1 VTDGTHLIDAL
12 AHLPGGPQLLAAC
25 EQRED
30 DVSLVGGAVRDLLLA
45 RTPRELDVVV
55 AHDAG
60 GLARQLA
67 DVLGAR
73 VTVHERFGTAL
84 VEWEEGRVDIAARR
98 AESYAAPG
106 ALPDVRAGS
115 VEEDLARRDFT
126 VNAIA
131 LTLTG
136 ASRGAVHGAEHALA
150 DLHATVLRVLH
161 DRSFLDDPTRLW
173 RLARYSARLDF
184 QPEPHTAGLAAAAVA
199 ARALATVSPAR
210 VGAELRLALGELDA
224 PSALERIDA
233 LALLAALHP
242 RLRFDGDLARAS
254 LDLLALAETAGR
266 RPPRQELLMLA
277 VLLTSIAAPTDGPR
291 DGVPLQEREGELYEL
306 LGELEFPAADRDLAS
321 YEAISMRDA
330 AERLAGA
337 RTPSQVYRAASH
349 MAPEGVALAGAWG
362 ALHGGYARAAQAAR
376 EWLTALHH
384 VTLQITGDDLLAAG
398 VPQGPEIRRRLD
410 AALLRKLDGALAGD
424 GRDAELD
431 AALGASP

>member
-1 VTDGTHLIDAL
+1 MTGGQHLLDAL

-25 EQRED
+25 ERRED

-45 RTPRELDVVV
+45 RPPRELDVVV
-55 AHDAG
+55 VHDPA
-60 GLARQLA
+60 GLATQLA
-67 DVLGAR
+67 DALGAR

-84 VEWEEGRVDIAARR
+84 VEWEEGRVDIAERR

-136 ASRGAVHGAEHALA
+136 ASRGSVHGAEHAID
-150 DLHATVLRVLH
+150 DLDAGLLRVLH

-173 RLARYSARLDF
+173 RLARYSARLGF
-184 QPEPHTAGLAAAAVA
+184 QPEPHTAHLAAAAVA
-199 ARALATVSPAR
+199 AGALATVSPAR
-210 VGAELRLALGELDA
+210 VGAELRLALSEADA
-224 PSALERIDA
+224 PAALQRIDE
-233 LALLAALHP
+233 LALLTALHP

-254 LDLLALAETAGR
+254 LDVLASADATGR
-266 RPPRQELLMLA
+266 RELLMLA
-277 VLLTSIAAPTDGPR
+277 ILLTSIAAHTDG
-291 DGVPLQEREGELYEL
+291 VESELYEL
-306 LGELEFPAADRDLAS
+306 LNDLEFPAADRDLAIF
-321 YEAISMRDA
+321 EAISVQDA

-337 RTPSQVYRAASH
+337 RTPSQVYQAASH
-349 MAPEGVALAGAWG
+349 MSPEGVALAGAWG
-362 ALHGGYARAAQAAR
+362 ELHGGRARVAQAAR
-376 EWLTALHH
+376 EWLTTIHH

-410 AALLRKLDGALAGD
+410 AALLRKLDGTLAGE

-431 AALGASP
+431 AALGAPP